1 MKKITLFFLSLIMA
15 LTLIPLS
22 ALSVSAANDSN
33 GSEIFSY
40 AEPGEKG
47 RSIKIFK
54 KDKSTSWY
62 SQSSLTIEATEWV
75 GNRQVT
81 HTYRTKSY
89 TTLSKTPLTAKEIC
103 QKDKNLR
110 KADLFSL
117 VENINAYSHIVNNPN
132 MALISISYYYAQDY
146 TNYGVNYLKNGT
158 QGVLLSSS
166 KKVLGIE
173 TPIYDLINDANDAHD
188 FATMIK
194 NNVWNMLLGIK
205 AAGDKA
211 LNKDTTEYKAIL
223 NDYVDEFFSAMNGIS

>member
-1 MKKITLFFLSLIMA
+1 MKKITLFFLSLIMVLA
-15 LTLIPLS
+15 LIPLS

-40 AEPGEKG
+40 AETGEKG

-54 KDKSTSWY
+54 KDNSTSWY

-110 KADLFSL
+110 KEWHRS
-117 VENINAYSHIVNNPN
+117 
-132 MALISISYYYAQDY
+132 SIWKRY
-146 TNYGVNYLKNGT
+146 
-158 QGVLLSSS
+158 
-166 KKVLGIE
+166 
-173 TPIYDLINDANDAHD
+173 
-188 FATMIK
+188 
-194 NNVWNMLLGIK
+194 
-205 AAGDKA
+205 
-211 LNKDTTEYKAIL
+211 
-223 NDYVDEFFSAMNGIS
+223 